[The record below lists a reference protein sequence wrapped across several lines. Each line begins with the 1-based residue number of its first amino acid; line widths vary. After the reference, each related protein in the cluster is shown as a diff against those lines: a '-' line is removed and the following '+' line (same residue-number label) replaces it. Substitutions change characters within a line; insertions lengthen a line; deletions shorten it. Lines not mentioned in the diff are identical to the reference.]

1 MCLHIS
7 TCISS
12 VPCKSKMDMR
22 STHGEDVPRCILQAA
37 CVARMK
43 GKHSGGCMSKKHA
56 APFLRLQTEAGR
68 DGWRHPARLL
78 RVFCGVLWPR
88 GYGHSVL
95 RIAMR

>member
-43 GKHSGGCMSKKHA
+43 GKHSGGCMSKNMQRPFCVFKQKPGGMALSSLPGFLLPFAEGWCRA
-56 APFLRLQTEAGR
+56 AVGGALRTA
-68 DGWRHPARLL
+68 L
-78 RVFCGVLWPR
+78 R
-88 GYGHSVL
+88 
-95 RIAMR
+95 